1 MKIDYPYEMTISNR
15 QEAIG
20 AIMHM
25 CDNCNNFFYCTG
37 AMSEKCNQVKENI
50 KKEFGNQTDF

>member
-15 QEAIG
+15 KEAIG

-50 KKEFGNQTDF
+50 KKEFGN